1 MLKSVKPKFRNPKN
15 PKPKV
20 KERPRKTRAEKPVKH
35 KFSDTRLGWL
45 IMNEAPVLYSVITEI
60 CPLPSKDLLRSIAG
74 NSNESFFKS
83 DEFWNELVKY
93 NPNKTWSPSAKEEIK
108 RIKRRVFSKQS
119 IDKVIDSK

>member
-1 MLKSVKPKFRNPKN
+1 
-15 PKPKV
+15 
-20 KERPRKTRAEKPVKH
+20 
-35 KFSDTRLGWL
+35 
-45 IMNEAPVLYSVITEI
+45 MNEAPVLYSVITEI

-93 NPNKTWSPSAKEEIK
+93 NPNKTWSPSVKEEIK

-119 IDKVIDSK
+119 IDRIIDSK